1 MAVGDL
7 RLVYT
12 VAEAAEL
19 LGIGRSTAY
28 ELVARGELVTVR
40 LGRRVAVTRPTLSA
54 LLGFEPPL
62 PGELDAARRAL
73 AETASPSPAPTAAR
87 RTTRRGGPANR
98 DGQAS
103 LFSA

>member
-1 MAVGDL
+1 MGSGDL

-12 VAEAAEL
+12 VVEAAEL

-28 ELVARGELVTVR
+28 ELVARGELATVR
-40 LGRRVAVTRPTLSA
+40 LGRRVVVTRPTLAA

-62 PGELDAARRAL
+62 PRELDATRRAL
-73 AETASPSPAPTAAR
+73 TEPATPATTPIRYTTPR
-87 RTTRRGGPANR
+87 RQADG
-98 DGQAS
+98 DGQSS

>member
-1 MAVGDL
+1 MASATDL

-12 VAEAAEL
+12 VTEAAEP

-28 ELVARGELVTVR
+28 ELVARGDLVTVR
-40 LGRRVAVTRPTLSA
+40 LGRRVVVTRPTLTA

-62 PGELDAARRAL
+62 PGELDALRASLAQPLRPAPKPKARRAK
-73 AETASPSPAPTAAR
+73 TD
-87 RTTRRGGPANR
+87 GN
-98 DGQAS
+98 GQAS

>member
-1 MAVGDL
+1 MRTKNSPNL

-28 ELVARGELVTVR
+28 DLVARGELPTVR
-40 LGRRVAVTRPTLSA
+40 LGHRVVVSRPALTA

-62 PGELDAARRAL
+62 PGELDTLRSSLSEPRRNPSRTTARRHQ
-73 AETASPSPAPTAAR
+73 SGPDQPT
-87 RTTRRGGPANR
+87 
-98 DGQAS
+98 

>member
-1 MAVGDL
+1 MASGDL

-12 VAEAAEL
+12 VVEAAEL

-28 ELVARGELVTVR
+28 ELVARGELATVR
-40 LGRRVAVTRPTLSA
+40 LGRRVVVTRPTLTE

-73 AETASPSPAPTAAR
+73 TEPATPAPRPLRPTKR
-87 RTTRRGGPANR
+87 RRPSDG

>member
-1 MAVGDL
+1 MGSRDL

-28 ELVARGELVTVR
+28 ELVGRGELATVR
-40 LGRRVAVTRPTLSA
+40 LGRRVVVTRPTLTA

-62 PGELDAARRAL
+62 PGELDAARQAQ
-73 AETASPSPAPTAAR
+73 ATAPERTPVATPSSRRRRNTSPD
-87 RTTRRGGPANR
+87 N
-98 DGQAS
+98 QAH
-103 LFSA
+103 LPFSA

>member
-1 MAVGDL
+1 MASGDL

-12 VAEAAEL
+12 VVEAAEL

-28 ELVARGELVTVR
+28 ELVARGELATVR
-40 LGRRVAVTRPTLSA
+40 LGRRVVVTRPTLAA

-62 PGELDAARRAL
+62 PGELDAARQAL
-73 AETASPSPAPTAAR
+73 TEPGAPAATPIHRTKRRHPT
-87 RTTRRGGPANR
+87 NS
-98 DGQAS
+98 DGQSS